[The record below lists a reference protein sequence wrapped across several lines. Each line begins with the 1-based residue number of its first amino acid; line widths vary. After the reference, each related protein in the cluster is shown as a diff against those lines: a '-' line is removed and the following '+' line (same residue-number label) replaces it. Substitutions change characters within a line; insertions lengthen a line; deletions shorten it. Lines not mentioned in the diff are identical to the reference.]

1 MILKKK
7 KMVRIINKSVTYNLE
22 DKVFLKF
29 RKKSM
34 YLRNKINFELKIKN
48 KRRKDAFYIWNNIP
62 YSFLIFAS
70 SLKNFHQMKNNLYL
84 LNEGIVIRKQRF
96 FYKKAYHLKTYTSFY
111 TYRLYMKDLYYFF
124 SLLDLILDYDMII
137 VGLELHDKIYTIEQ
151 LLELFTELKTEL
163 TFFLKSYNYDFNYL
177 YQGYFNYLNIQC
189 QLLTN

>member
-1 MILKKK
+1 
-7 KMVRIINKSVTYNLE
+7 MVRIINKSVTYNLE
-22 DKVFLKF
+22 DKVLLKF

-84 LNEGIVIRKQRF
+84 LNEGILIRKQRF

-111 TYRLYMKDLYYFF
+111 TYRLYMKDLHYFF

-177 YQGYFNYLNIQC
+177 YQEYFNNLNIQC